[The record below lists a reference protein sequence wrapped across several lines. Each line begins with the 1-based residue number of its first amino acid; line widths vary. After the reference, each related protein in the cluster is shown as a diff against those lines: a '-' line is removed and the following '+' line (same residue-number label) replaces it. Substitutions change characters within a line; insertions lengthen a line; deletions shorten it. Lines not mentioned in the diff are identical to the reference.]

1 MPAHLR
7 FQSSSWATHHVV
19 SRCIQ
24 GYGFLKPTQQIRKVT
39 RGVFAYSADLFCQSL
54 FGNLNTY
61 HLESQV
67 VMLGDVVLS

>member
-24 GYGFLKPTQQIRKVT
+24 GYGFLKPTQQIRKVK
-39 RGVFAYSADLFCQSL
+39 RGVFAYSANLFSDR
-54 FGNLNTY
+54 Y
-61 HLESQV
+61 
-67 VMLGDVVLS
+67 LGTC